1 MGIKLITFDLDGT
14 LLDAEHKV
22 HEKTIEAVEAIRKK
36 GIKTL
41 VATGRMYVSAKP
53 HIDKLEMKDPV
64 ITYNGALVMNPLEDK
79 ELYHSPIPFP
89 IAKKISKKVEKCNY
103 YLQAF
108 LDDTLYVAEK
118 NDYTKKYEHIAG
130 VVAQTVGSINEFMD
144 KGPTKML
151 IIEEDEAVQVDIRN
165 FLLSN
170 FAEDIEVSA
179 SYPSFIEITKKG
191 ISKVEPLKK
200 LAAQYNIKREEIMV
214 FGDGLNDLTM
224 VEWAGIGIA
233 MENAHPRLRES
244 ADDIAHNH
252 GELGVARY
260 LKKHFELDIDLSKLS
275 KEIKQP

>member
-1 MGIKLITFDLDGT
+1 
-14 LLDAEHKV
+14 
-22 HEKTIEAVEAIRKK
+22 
-36 GIKTL
+36 
-41 VATGRMYVSAKP
+41 
-53 HIDKLEMKDPV
+53 
-64 ITYNGALVMNPLEDK
+64 MNPLEDQ

-89 IAKKISKKVEKCNY
+89 IAKKISKKVEECNY

-118 NDYTKKYEHIAG
+118 NKYTEKYEHIAG

-151 IIEEDEAVQVDIRN
+151 IIEEDEDIQVDIRN

-170 FAEDIEVSA
+170 FADDIEVSA

-191 ISKVEPLKK
+191 ISKVEPLKR
-200 LAAQYNIKREEIMV
+200 LAAEYNIKREEIMV

-233 MENAHPRLRES
+233 MENAHPRLQES

-252 GELGVARY
+252 SELGVARY
-260 LKKHFELDIDLSKLS
+260 LNQHFELDLDLSKLS
-275 KEIKQP
+275 KEMK